1 VVRAGGVVSYV
12 PSACLLGRVAA
23 LRDGLGGFDESMRA
37 GEDVDLV
44 WRLGRVGWTVRYA
57 PEAQVRHDHRTRPG
71 PWLRRKAF
79 YGTSAAP
86 LAARHGDA
94 VAPLVVAPWSA
105 AFALAL
111 LAQRRWS
118 APVAV
123 ATAALAIRGAAR
135 QLKRSDH
142 PLRAAATLVLE
153 GAVATLWQTAAAL
166 TRHYW
171 PAAAAVALVSRR
183 ARRALVA
190 AAVGEAV
197 AAWWRIRPDLDP
209 VRYLVAHRL
218 DDAAYGLWLW
228 AGALRARSVAA
239 LTPAWR
245 GFGRR

>member
-1 VVRAGGVVSYV
+1 VVVDDAFARPATVASATQGRPVQIVRFARNRGPAAARNAGLARVRTPYV
-12 PSACLLGRVAA
+12 AFVDS
-23 LRDGLGGFDESMRA
+23 
-37 GEDVDLV
+37 DVDPGWLATLRRHLDDRAVALV
-44 WRLGRVGWTVRYA
+44 APRICG
-57 PEAQVRHDHRTRPG
+57 PEAGVGDG
-71 PWLRRKAF
+71 WLDRYER
-79 YGTSAAP
+79 
-86 LAARHGDA
+86 AR
-94 VAPLVVAPWSA
+94 WSA